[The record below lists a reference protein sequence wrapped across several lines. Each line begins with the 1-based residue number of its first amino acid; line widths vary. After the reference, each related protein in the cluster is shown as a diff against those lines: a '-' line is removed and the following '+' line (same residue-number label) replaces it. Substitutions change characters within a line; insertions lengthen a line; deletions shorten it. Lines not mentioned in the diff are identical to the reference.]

1 MTTIKVDTT
10 VRDRL
15 ALVAKAR
22 GETMAS
28 LLRDV
33 TSELEARM
41 RWTLIEASY
50 QRLRQEEPDDWADYL
65 AELDAWES
73 ATSDPGN
80 AAEEWPEFNA

>member
-1 MTTIKVDTT
+1 MTTIKVDAT

-15 ALVAKAR
+15 ARVAKAR

-41 RWTLIEASY
+41 RWSLIEASY
-50 QRLRQEEPDDWADYL
+50 QRLQEEEPTGWEEYL
-65 AELDAWES
+65 AELDAWDS
-73 ATSDPGN
+73 AASDPGN

>member
-50 QRLRQEEPDDWADYL
+50 QRLQQEEPDDWADYL

-73 ATSDPGN
+73 ATSDPEN